1 MPKLSQGHALLGF
14 DVFVDLVLLLFNGGW
29 FFLSERC
36 DFIFEVVITTVYY

>member
-14 DVFVDLVLLLFNGGW
+14 DVFVDLVTFQPRLV